1 MTYDER
7 RMCVGYSN
15 LIEIQDLVQHI
26 YRVGA
31 FNLLSPKS
39 KKLII
44 SIEDKLGKVM
54 DEMYKYVSSHTEDDK
69 EKGNDGVSR

>member
-69 EKGNDGVSR
+69 ERGNDGVYR

>member
-31 FNLLSPKS
+31 VNLLSPKS

-69 EKGNDGVSR
+69 EKNND